1 MPLRPSLRPSY
12 APKVAEEAE
21 IPQRPQLERYEPV
34 RSSDASPLVT
44 MAAPMR
50 TQTSRKSAPRQQKD
64 SETSAAPRLTPN
76 TPAEETVA
84 NAYEV
89 IAKYLEEGRQYAAG
103 QSAWN
108 NGQSGLPEG
117 WSGAVSNLADALG
130 ALGRLWAELARTSP
144 TVLGSKNQRAAPF
157 HPQQHPKYPARTSS
171 APPSLHA
178 SNTLAADASDD
189 MQSSDEPPPPPPPN
203 PSLSS
208 PGPVVGLVP
217 TNGWE
222 LENFDDPNS
231 SYIRD
236 DKAGGIP
243 LLIWD

>member
-1 MPLRPSLRPSY
+1 MPLRPSLRPSHS
-12 APKVAEEAE
+12 PKAAEEAE

-34 RSSDASPLVT
+34 RSSDAPPSVT

-50 TQTSRKSAPRQQKD
+50 TQASRNTVPHQQKND
-64 SETSAAPRLTPN
+64 EVPAAPQSTPN

-89 IAKYLEEGRQYAAG
+89 IAMYLEEGRQYAAG

-108 NGQSGLPEG
+108 NGQSGLPDG
-117 WSGAVSNLADALG
+117 WSGAVSNLTDALG

-144 TVLGSKNQRAAPF
+144 TVLGSKSQRTAPF
-157 HPQQHPKYPARTSS
+157 HPQQHPKYPARTTR
-171 APPSLHA
+171 APSSLHA
-178 SNTLAADASDD
+178 SNTLASDASDD
-189 MQSSDEPPPPPPPN
+189 MQSYEPPPPPQR
-203 PSLSS
+203 PSLSR
-208 PGPVVGLVP
+208 PGQVIGFLP
-217 TNGWE
+217 NDGWE
-222 LENFDDPNS
+222 PEDFDDPNG